1 MEWARV
7 KKQERICPVLF
18 SSECGRSDSCSFSAV
33 WGVSSAAWAEAE
45 SLLQVW
51 APLVQV
57 SLSSDPQGV
66 LLFSCGLGLHGDVP
80 SQPSRTFCRAFHGYC
95 SSTALRRG
103 ALLLF
108 TIVSS
113 PPPQNC
119 CIHGIKVSIWWW
131 YLSFGPQLSGT
142 PARYRGSLCRG
153 WEAAQSP
160 NRAETGAGNA
170 ARTAGPHCIQLPSSP
185 SASCSTGRWLEQ
197 DLILLFCIFKGKNY
211 WCYSMC
217 VVLFCFLPYGA
228 FKIYS

>member
-95 SSTALRRG
+95 SSTALWRG

-108 TIVSS
+108 MIASS
-113 PPPQNC
+113 PPQTVVFMALKYPSDGGISHLVLSCLELLQDTEGASAVAEKQHKVLTELKREQVMLQEQLGLIASNC
-119 CIHGIKVSIWWW
+119 PPP
-131 YLSFGPQLSGT
+131 PQLHAALG
-142 PARYRGSLCRG
+142 GG
-153 WEAAQSP
+153 WS
-160 NRAETGAGNA
+160 
-170 ARTAGPHCIQLPSSP
+170 
-185 SASCSTGRWLEQ
+185 
-197 DLILLFCIFKGKNY
+197 
-211 WCYSMC
+211 
-217 VVLFCFLPYGA
+217 
-228 FKIYS
+228 KI